1 MYKYRR
7 AIALSLIIGVSMLLG
22 NFLHWALNLSL
33 VITVLY
39 IGLYHMDEYTA
50 KHLQE
55 NSKEK
60 GKRV

>member
-7 AIALSLIIGVSMLLG
+7 AIALSLIIGISMLLG

-39 IGLYHMDEYTA
+39 IGLYCMDEYTG

-55 NSKEK
+55 NSKENE
-60 GKRV
+60 KRV

>member
-33 VITVLY
+33 VLTVFY
-39 IGLYHMDEYTA
+39 IGLYHMDDTG

-55 NSKEK
+55 NLKEK